1 MERTGASGPTG
12 DPTRNWDAGWKYGPC
27 PPRKVPHPAAAR
39 PGPAAHAAGP
49 ENKGFWR
56 LPPKSGPCYTSAAS
70 QEGFASGSPCGP
82 PRQVPQAEQV
92 IRVHDPIAAGR
103 RAALRAVAVQGLV
116 VALLAAAFLAQGLR
130 AALAVGVGGLALV
143 LGNALSAVVALG
155 GIVPAP
161 VAFGRQ
167 IGRASCRERG
177 WQYV

>member
-1 MERTGASGPTG
+1 MRIS
-12 DPTRNWDAGWKYGPC
+12 DWSSDVC
-27 PPRKVPHPAAAR
+27 SSDLPAAPR

-116 VALLAAAFLAQGLR
+116 VALLARSEEHTSELQSLMR
-130 AALAVGVGGLALV
+130 L
-143 LGNALSAVVALG
+143 
-155 GIVPAP
+155 
-161 VAFGRQ
+161 
-167 IGRASCRERG
+167 
-177 WQYV
+177 